1 MPFFMQSATM
11 PSPDCLQFA
20 TLNRWTR
27 PPSFSRFRFTMSNDR
42 RNCQRLI
49 EAFIFCLSAGVA
61 AVSSATQPL
70 SVISSPPRKLC
81 IVFIL
86 ADDLCY
92 GDLDCYGQTKI
103 KTPNIDRLAVE
114 GNAFTDCYGMAD
126 QVNFRQRKSSQHQ
139 HPDNLQTS
147 SSSGLDWRT

>member
-1 MPFFMQSATM
+1 MRS
-11 PSPDCLQFA
+11 DGG
-20 TLNRWTR
+20 
-27 PPSFSRFRFTMSNDR
+27 
-42 RNCQRLI
+42 NCERLS
-49 EAFIFCLSAGVA
+49 EAFICCRSAGVA

-70 SVISSPPRKLC
+70 SVISSPPRKFC

-114 GNAFTDCYGMAD
+114 GMAFTDCYAMAD
-126 QVNFRQRKSSQHQ
+126 QVNFKHRKSSKHQ
-139 HPDNLQTS
+139 HPENLQTS
-147 SSSGLDWRT
+147 NSSGLDWRT